1 MDSSARCAHV
11 RAGGSA
17 RSRPRL
23 AAGTRGAALRWF
35 VVTKLPPADWP
46 LSFNADAHGAA
57 VDQDEVWTEQH
68 AGARRVFDAELL
80 EKFVL
85 IGLVMVTFSRM
96 LPSVRADV
104 PVTAIAVAAIVLPNT
119 AISEW
124 LVRRGIRWRSV
135 IVQFGATAIV
145 NLAIAAGLPTL
156 LPRVGGR
163 LDAATAIFSLM
174 LLTLLITLY
183 DRYRPIALVRR
194 NRARPASRSTRLAG
208 R

>member
-1 MDSSARCAHV
+1 M
-11 RAGGSA
+11 
-17 RSRPRL
+17 

-35 VVTKLPPADWP
+35 VVTRLPPADWP
-46 LSFNADAHGAA
+46 RSFNADAHGAA
-57 VDQDEVWTEQH
+57 VDQDEVWTEPH

-124 LVRRGIRWRSV
+124 LVRRGIRWR
-135 IVQFGATAIV
+135 
-145 NLAIAAGLPTL
+145 LPE
-156 LPRVGGR
+156 PVSG
-163 LDAATAIFSLM
+163 
-174 LLTLLITLY
+174 
-183 DRYRPIALVRR
+183 
-194 NRARPASRSTRLAG
+194 
-208 R
+208 